1 MTCLVRQLTEDLIRR
16 PSVTPEDAGCL
27 AIIGSRLEALG
38 FTLERMDQDGVSNL
52 WAFWGKSGPLLC
64 FAGHTDVVP
73 TGERSAWSSDPFEP
87 TETPNGN
94 LRGRGAADMKS
105 SLAAMVVAT
114 EEFLKKQSEPTG
126 RIGFLLTSDEEGPA
140 TAGTVAVINTLIA
153 RQTNSGIPAID
164 YCVIG
169 EPSSKD
175 RLGDVV
181 RVGRRGSL
189 NAHITIHGTQG
200 HVAYPD
206 LVKNPI
212 HLSAQL
218 IDALIATDWDA
229 EPNAYFPPTSFQVSN
244 IKAGTGA
251 TNVVPGTASLRANW
265 RFSTSTT
272 ASEIQTRTES
282 LLQSLGIHADIDWN
296 LSGEPFLTQEGAL
309 TEATQRVIRAQTGL
323 ETELSTGGGTSDG
336 RFIARL
342 GCELVELGPVN
353 RSIHKIDEEVCIAD
367 LPRLKDLYLG
377 LLESLI
383 GQTQSSGST
392 SSA

>member
-1 MTCLVRQLTEDLIRR
+1 MTCPVRQLTEELIRR

-27 AIIGSRLEALG
+27 TVIGDRLQALG
-38 FTLERMDQDGVSNL
+38 FTLERMDHDGVSNL
-52 WAFWGKSGPLLC
+52 WAVWGSSGPLMC

-73 TGERSAWSSDPFEP
+73 TGDRSAWSSDPFEP
-87 TETPNGN
+87 TETPEGS

-114 EEFLKKQSEPTG
+114 EEFLAEQSQPTG

-140 TAGTVAVINTLIA
+140 TAGTVAVIDALLA
-153 RQTNSGIPAID
+153 RQAQSGRPAID

-169 EPSSKD
+169 EPSSKEL
-175 RLGDVV
+175 LGDVV

-189 NAHITIHGTQG
+189 NAHITLHGIQG
-200 HVAYPD
+200 HVAYPE
-206 LVKNPI
+206 LVNNPI

-218 IDALIATDWDA
+218 IDALIATDWDGA
-229 EPNAYFPPTSFQVSN
+229 ANAYFPPTSFQVSN
-244 IKAGTGA
+244 IEAGTGA
-251 TNVVPGTASLRANW
+251 TNVVPGCASLRANW

-272 ASEIQTRTES
+272 ASAIQSRTEA
-282 LLQSLGIHADIDWN
+282 LLRQLGIQADIDWN

-309 TEATQRVIRAQTGL
+309 TEATKRVIHAQTGL
-323 ETELSTGGGTSDG
+323 ETDLSTGGGTSDG

-342 GCELVELGPVN
+342 GCELIELGPIN

-377 LLESLI
+377 LLNTLV
-383 GQTQSSGST
+383 GSP
-392 SSA
+392 

>member
-1 MTCLVRQLTEDLIRR
+1 MTCAVREFTEELIRR
-16 PSVTPEDAGCL
+16 PSVTPDDAGCL
-27 AIIGSRLEALG
+27 TLIGERLQALG

-52 WAFWGKSGPLLC
+52 WAVWGESGPLLC

-73 TGERSAWSSDPFEP
+73 SGDRAAWSSDPFEP
-87 TETPNGN
+87 TETSTGA

-114 EEFLKKQSEPTG
+114 EEFLSTHSKPTG

-140 TAGTVAVINTLIA
+140 TAGTVAVIDALAA
-153 RQTNSGIPAID
+153 RQADSGRPAID

-169 EPSSKD
+169 EPSSQHQ
-175 RLGDVV
+175 LGDVV

-189 NAHITIHGTQG
+189 NAHITVAGTQG
-200 HVAYPD
+200 HVAYPEQ
-206 LVKNPI
+206 VNNPI

-218 IDALIATDWDA
+218 INALVAADWDV

-244 IKAGTGA
+244 ITAGTGV
-251 TNVVPGTASLRANW
+251 TNVVPATASLRANW

-272 ASEIQTRTES
+272 ASTIQDQTER
-282 LLQSLGIHADIDWN
+282 LLSRLGIEADIEWS
-296 LSGEPFLTQEGAL
+296 LSGEPFLTREGAL
-309 TEATQRVIRAQTGL
+309 TAATQRVIHTQTGL
-323 ETELSTGGGTSDG
+323 ETNLSTGGGTSDG

-353 RSIHKIDEEVCIAD
+353 RTIHQIDEEVRIAD
-367 LPRLKDLYLG
+367 LPVLKNLYFG
-377 LLESLI
+377 LLNTLI
-383 GQTQSSGST
+383 GPPE
-392 SSA
+392 